1 MKVRKVPMRSCVVT
15 RERLE
20 KKDLIR
26 IVRTPEGEIKV
37 DLTGK
42 MNGRGCYLKKSEEV
56 ILKAK
61 KTKALN
67 RALEVEVE
75 DKVFDEL
82 LSVMK

>member
-1 MKVRKVPMRSCVVT
+1 MKMKKIPMRSCVVT

-26 IVRTPEGEIKV
+26 IVRTPEGDVKI

-42 MNGRGCYLKKSEEV
+42 MNGRGCYLKKDEEV
-56 ILKAK
+56 VLKAK
-61 KTKALN
+61 KIKALN

-75 DKVFDEL
+75 DSLFDEV
-82 LSVMK
+82 LSLIK